1 MRQLPLG
8 VRLRER
14 STFDAFLSGSN
25 GEVVTRLR
33 ALAQSGRGVVWIWGG
48 PGSGRTHLLQ
58 ATCAAADPARRAA
71 YLPLGAMRDAG
82 PGLLAAAGE
91 LSLLCLDDLD
101 AVTGDPGFARALFTL
116 YRDFEERGAALVVA
130 ARAAPQGLEWA
141 LADIASRFAAAEVF
155 QLRPLDD
162 EEQAAALR
170 LRASFRGIELPED
183 VARYLQRRYPRD
195 MPTLAA
201 LLDRIDTAALSAQRR
216 VTLPFIR
223 GILGEPGGPAP
234 EA

>member
-14 STFDAFLSGSN
+14 STFDAFLVGAN
-25 GEVVTRLR
+25 GEAVTRLR
-33 ALAQSGRGVVWIWGG
+33 ALARAGGGVVWIWGAH
-48 PGSGRTHLLQ
+48 GSGRTHLLQ
-58 ATCAAADPARRAA
+58 AACAAADTTRRAA

-82 PGLLAAAGE
+82 PGLLAAAGALE
-91 LSLLCLDDLD
+91 LLCLDDLE
-101 AVTGDPGFARALFTL
+101 AVTADPQFARALFTL

-130 ARAAPQGLEWA
+130 AGAAPQALPWGLP
-141 LADIASRFAAAEVF
+141 DTGSRFSAAEVF

-162 EEQAAALR
+162 DEQAAALR
-170 LRASFRGIELPED
+170 LRASQRGMDLPED

-216 VTLPFIR
+216 VTVPFIR
-223 GILGEPGGPAP
+223 EILGEPRNPSAGA
-234 EA
+234 

>member
-14 STFDAFLSGSN
+14 STFDAFLAGAN
-25 GEVVTRLR
+25 GEAVLRLR
-33 ALAQSGRGVVWIWGG
+33 GLAQAGRGVAWIWGAS
-48 PGSGRTHLLQ
+48 GSGRTHLLQ
-58 ATCAAADPARRAA
+58 ATCAGADKARRAA
-71 YLPLGAMRDAG
+71 YLPLGAMREAG

-91 LSLLCLDDLD
+91 LDLLCLDDLD
-101 AVTGDPGFARALFTL
+101 AVTADPAFARSLFTL
-116 YRDFEERGAALVVA
+116 YRDFEDRGGALVVA
-130 ARAAPQGLEWA
+130 ARAAPQALQWA
-141 LADIASRFAAAEVF
+141 LPDIASRFSAAEVF
-155 QLRPLDD
+155 QLRLLDD
-162 EEQAAALR
+162 GEQVAALR
-170 LRASFRGIELPED
+170 LRASLRGIELPDE

-223 GILGEPGGPAP
+223 EILGEPRNPPTGA
-234 EA
+234 